1 MLTGL
6 FGRRADDTD
15 GASEAMGGW
24 PPSRVSSQQWD
35 LTWRNQREGL
45 MVAVGGDPLVCG
57 RELRASFHLTLRRG
71 HVGSHM
77 WAASLCGYKGRAV

>member
-6 FGRRADDTD
+6 FGRSADDTD

-24 PPSRVSSQQWD
+24 PPSRASNQQWD

-45 MVAVGGDPLVCG
+45 MVTVGGGILWCAV
-57 RELRASFHLTLRRG
+57 ENFIENF
-71 HVGSHM
+71 
-77 WAASLCGYKGRAV
+77 SLSEKTM

>member
-45 MVAVGGDPLVCG
+45 MVAVGGGILWCVV
-57 RELRASFHLTLRRG
+57 ENFVLHSI
-71 HVGSHM
+71 
-77 WAASLCGYKGRAV
+77 SLSDEAM